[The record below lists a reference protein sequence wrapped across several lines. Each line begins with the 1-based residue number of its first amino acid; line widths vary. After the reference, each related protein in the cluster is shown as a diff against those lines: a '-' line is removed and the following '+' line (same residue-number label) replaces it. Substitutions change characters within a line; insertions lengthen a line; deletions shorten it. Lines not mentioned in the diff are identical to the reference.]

1 MRVRV
6 CVFFLGLGWVGL
18 GRATPLFKSN
28 SNAIWFDKLQ
38 PKSNPNNENI
48 NPNQTTFRLGWVQ
61 PVQVTPLIIFHKSIH
76 KTKSTKYKSKPTHPQ
91 VGLGWIWLNLP
102 KFHSQITSSIC
113 YINITK
119 TTKESIKLEE
129 LY

>member
-61 PVQVTPLIIFHKSIH
+61 PVQVTPLIIFHKSKH
-76 KTKSTKYKSKPTHPQ
+76 KTKKHKIQIQANPSSGW
-91 VGLGWIWLNLP
+91 VGLDLAQPSQVPLP
-102 KFHSQITSSIC
+102 NYKFHMLHK
-113 YINITK
+113 YN
-119 TTKESIKLEE
+119 
-129 LY
+129 